1 MSRDEMSG
9 PVQVCRPQVT
19 RDVLRH
25 AWRWKTRGDTRFHIP
40 RLTMVGCEGSR
51 RAGYAPRDRWPT
63 RLAAGPA
70 EGVRGELDSEPTRAA
85 NTCDLCGSDS
95 TDRRLTGKTM
105 SATLASG
112 DQGARHLLLERPERD
127 GDGRLPATSSAALDS
142 NFGVWVVRCAVGGA
156 GGGVWV
162 VWEC

>member
-1 MSRDEMSG
+1 M
-9 PVQVCRPQVT
+9 
-19 RDVLRH
+19 
-25 AWRWKTRGDTRFHIP
+25 
-40 RLTMVGCEGSR
+40 
-51 RAGYAPRDRWPT
+51 
-63 RLAAGPA
+63 AAGPA

-156 GGGVWV
+156 GGDAWV
-162 VWEC
+162 LWEC

>member
-1 MSRDEMSG
+1 MLARAMAQGAERGGAQLHG
-9 PVQVCRPQVT
+9 PRP
-19 RDVLRH
+19 
-25 AWRWKTRGDTRFHIP
+25 AERGR
-40 RLTMVGCEGSR
+40 EGAPKRRVSSTTIAATSR
-51 RAGYAPRDRWPT
+51 RAEYAPRDRRPT

-162 VWEC
+162 LWEC